1 MRKMKKN
8 ADRQSNAKELKMKSS
23 PKIMQLTTLNIMMK
37 RTTSTFKVVVTDP
50 NIVNQREE
58 EKLKLTLQMEL

>member
-1 MRKMKKN
+1 MKRN

-23 PKIMQLTTLNIMMK
+23 LKTMQLTTLIIMMK
-37 RTTSTFKVVVTDP
+37 RMISTFKEVGTDP

>member
-1 MRKMKKN
+1 MKRN

-23 PKIMQLTTLNIMMK
+23 QKTMQLTTLIIMMK
-37 RTTSTFKVVVTDP
+37 RMISTYKEVGTDP

-58 EKLKLTLQMEL
+58 EKLKWTLRMEL

>member
-1 MRKMKKN
+1 MKKN

-23 PKIMQLTTLNIMMK
+23 LKTMQLTTLIIMMK
-37 RTTSTFKVVVTDP
+37 RMISTFKEVGTDP

>member
-1 MRKMKKN
+1 
-8 ADRQSNAKELKMKSS
+8 MKSS
-23 PKIMQLTTLNIMMK
+23 QKTMQLTTLIILMRRMI
-37 RTTSTFKVVVTDP
+37 STFKEVGTDP